1 MAYQFRTKT
10 NSLIKVLSKH
20 LKSKFNK
27 NSIVNNQY
35 KILEDKMQ
43 RLKYEKFNNSN
54 EVITIDLHNGYTVI
68 AVTGFNTEN
77 RVYTTTLFLKENT
90 IDTWKL
96 IENAENL
103 EFHANQNTINSAIL
117 KQVSTFL
124 EDGFFDYYIQRYEY
138 EMNCFDVGNDL
149 IESER
154 LNAS

>member
-1 MAYQFRTKT
+1 M
-10 NSLIKVLSKH
+10 
-20 LKSKFNK
+20 
-27 NSIVNNQY
+27 

-54 EVITIDLHNGYTVI
+54 DVITIDLHNGYTVI
-68 AVTGFNTEN
+68 AITGFNAEN

-103 EFHANQNTINSAIL
+103 EFHVNHNTINSAIL

-124 EDGFFDYYIQRYEY
+124 QEGFFDYYIQRYEY
-138 EMNCFDVGNDL
+138 EMKCFDKGNS
-149 IESER
+149 IYEKER
-154 LNAS
+154 LGDE